1 MNDYSFRCMG
11 LMLLLALPLLI
22 IVLHR
27 PPADEQGD
35 GTVAE
40 AAVPAEYTRKFR
52 YVRADHT
59 LLYGEEETL
68 RTKPKLLPDATY
80 KAVVHSMPIVC
91 VDVLLTRGDGSALLV
106 LRHAEPVR
114 GMYWYPGGRL
124 LMGESFGDAAQ
135 RKVRK
140 EIGLSSTFC
149 RVLGTYAALEP
160 DLDEQINLHL
170 ICDSHVCTPRR
181 NRWNTLFERSAWG
194 APTQTVNILVHATT
208 DDEMAAAPRICGDQR
223 GKCADG
229 SHGRYKWVSPETSTG
244 EDTYIIEGLAALRG
258 ARAAGG
264 ATCGE

>member
-1 MNDYSFRCMG
+1 MRCFA
-11 LMLLLALPLLI
+11 LLLLLLLPLLI

-27 PPADEQGD
+27 PPADD
-35 GTVAE
+35 LVDRTTAE
-40 AAVPAEYTRKFR
+40 AVPAEYTRKVR
-52 YVRADHT
+52 YTKADHT

-80 KAVVHSMPIVC
+80 TAVVHSMPIVC

-114 GMYWYPGGRL
+114 GLYWFPGGRL
-124 LMGESFGDAAQ
+124 MMGESFGDAAQ

-149 RVLGTYAALEP
+149 RVLGT
-160 DLDEQINLHL
+160 
-170 ICDSHVCTPRR
+170 
-181 NRWNTLFERSAWG
+181 WNTLFERSAWG

-208 DDEMAAAPRICGDQR
+208 DDDRAAAPRICGDQR

-229 SHGRYKWVSPETSTG
+229 SHGRYKWVVPETSTG
-244 EDTYIIEGLAALRG
+244 EDTYIIEGLAALRT
-258 ARAAGG
+258 ALSTGG
-264 ATCGE
+264 ATCS